1 MKSLALFL
9 VHGTRRR
16 SIAAARAGLWP
27 DEPNGRPG
35 DLETGRG
42 GDFETRRIRRRG
54 LRQRNT
60 MVMFGGA
67 VLAGRNIEAYL
78 GMRGSYGGISAHLG
92 TWEAVGAS
100 SARGESACCHETDLL
115 HYLPGILAPETDL
128 LHYLPGIL
136 APVKARVILL
146 HRLCGM
152 ASPQLCRAS
161 RQGRVQQEGHWLAR
175 SSQPC
180 ILSCSAH
187 VPSHDD
193 GASCCGLEVTVSFQ
207 LSKGSPGKRA
217 ENEEDESGHELNR

>member
-1 MKSLALFL
+1 
-9 VHGTRRR
+9 
-16 SIAAARAGLWP
+16 
-27 DEPNGRPG
+27 
-35 DLETGRG
+35 
-42 GDFETRRIRRRG
+42 
-54 LRQRNT
+54 